1 MWPRYEPE
9 NAVALRA
16 DVGMQNDVGAL
27 QARLEASVGGV
38 QEDVGA
44 LHDLT
49 AKLQVRQANLEG
61 NVGNMQVFTSSK
73 VHALTSNIN
82 TVTKQQNTMQRQV
95 QDLKESLREVQEKA
109 SVEQNLQE
117 SRYLKSAV
125 LSQETKLS
133 ELQLALDKV
142 RGECADTRRSNT
154 EVKGAAELMSEQ
166 MTSAADLISEQKTL
180 ISQLQSELAR
190 SRGTSGTDAHWQN
203 PEEEPQR
210 PTSRSVTAK
219 SCGLRN
225 SAAKVPR

>member
-166 MTSAADLISEQKTL
+166 KTL

-210 PTSRSVTAK
+210 PTSRSITAK
-219 SCGLRN
+219 SGGLRN